1 MNRTQEVAR
10 RRAGYQRELALGTD
24 RFHAPKRTTCP
35 WCGSSRLRT
44 RLRTVD
50 LLQHKPGTFVVDQ
63 CGDCSHSFQNP
74 RLTPE
79 GLDFYYRDY
88 YDGLGV
94 AHADW
99 LFGPWGSRKRYLAS
113 ARALLP
119 FGAPRRWLDVGTG
132 HGHFPGAARTVHP
145 GTVFDGLDRSAGVEE
160 ARRRGRIAE
169 AYRGG
174 LTELAPELEGRYD
187 VVSMFHYLE
196 HSIDPRAELAAAK
209 ALLAPG
215 GRLIIEVPDPEC
227 AMSRV
232 LGRWWIPYLQPQHLH
247 LFPFANLR
255 RELESLGFTVVAV
268 ERHEPHTAVD
278 LTCAAAL
285 ALGHVLPPA
294 DEPWHA
300 HPPTAPR
307 RMAREALFWSAF
319 PLLAGV
325 YGLDRLLA
333 PLLSRAGFSNAY
345 RIVVRAPHGRFSV
358 PGGPPAPRG

>member
-10 RRAGYQRELALGTD
+10 LRVDYQREIALGTE
-24 RFHAPKRTTCP
+24 RFHAPKRTECP

-63 CGDCSHSFQNP
+63 CRDCSHSFQNP
-74 RLTPE
+74 QLTPE
-79 GLDFYYRDY
+79 GLDFYYRDF

-99 LFGPWGSRKRYLAS
+99 LFGSRGSRKRYRAS

-119 FGAPRRWLDVGTG
+119 FGAPRRWLDIGTG
-132 HGHFPGAARTVHP
+132 HGHFPQTAGTVHP
-145 GTVFDGLDRSAGVEE
+145 TTVFDGLDLSAGVEE
-160 ARRRGRIAE
+160 AKRHGRIDE
-169 AYRGG
+169 AYRGL
-174 LTELAPELEGRYD
+174 LTELAPKLEGRYD
-187 VVSMFHYLE
+187 AVSMFHYLE

-209 ALLAPG
+209 TLLSPG
-215 GRLIIEVPDPEC
+215 GRLIIEVPDPES
-227 AMSRV
+227 AMSGV

-247 LFPFANLR
+247 LIPFANLR

-268 ERHEPHTAVD
+268 ARYEPHTGVD

-285 ALGHVLPPA
+285 MLGHVLPPA
-294 DEPWHA
+294 DDPWHA
-300 HPPTAPR
+300 QPPTR
-307 RMAREALFWSAF
+307 LQLRARTALFWSAF

-325 YGLDRLLA
+325 YGLDQLLT
-333 PLLSRAGFSNAY
+333 PLLSRTGFSNAY
-345 RIVVRAPHGRFSV
+345 RIVVRSGAG
-358 PGGPPAPRG
+358 A